1 MSDGLLIDVRH
12 SAAATEHVCHGP
24 GADGRCPLLDGR
36 HCDLFDRADGIVF
49 GLDLDDATN
58 RAVLARYRELRPDL
72 PVHVIASPEAA
83 ERWADVVAG
92 LDVVTSERK
101 IAALLTRVENGERQA

>member
-12 SAAATEHVCHGP
+12 SAATTQQVCHGP
-24 GADGRCPLLDGR
+24 TEHGCPLLHGCR
-36 HCDLFDRADGIVF
+36 CELFERADGIVF

-72 PVHVIASPEAA
+72 PVHVIASREAA
-83 ERWADVVAG
+83 ARWAELLDG
-92 LDVVTSERK
+92 LDVVTSERE
-101 IAALLTRVENGERQA
+101 IAALLARVERDGAQA